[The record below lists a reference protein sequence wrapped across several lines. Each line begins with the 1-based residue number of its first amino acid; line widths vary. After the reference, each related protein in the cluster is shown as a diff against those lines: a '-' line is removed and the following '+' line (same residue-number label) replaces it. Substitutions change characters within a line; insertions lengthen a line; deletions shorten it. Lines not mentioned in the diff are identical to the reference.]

1 MGWKKSIYSRIETGY
16 AFTRDMNGE
25 LVEKFN
31 GGDFTQGSAI
41 LKLKQYSPKIII
53 VQYLPVK
60 EREKKIEITPMR
72 NGYIIDTL
80 TSVDTQQIVKIGGKV
95 VEISDRLIYREN
107 FKVSPF
113 RAVFDKLFALR
124 QKK

>member
-1 MGWKKSIYSRIETGY
+1 
-16 AFTRDMNGE
+16 
-25 LVEKFN
+25 
-31 GGDFTQGSAI
+31 
-41 LKLKQYSPKIII
+41 
-53 VQYLPVK
+53 
-60 EREKKIEITPMR
+60 MR
-72 NGYIIDTL
+72 NGYIKDTL
-80 TSVDTQQIVKIGGKV
+80 TSVDIQQIVKIGGKV